1 MTENKPWWKLNGL
14 NSVFYQMF
22 FCSELISSTR
32 LAALSI
38 CWGKINLQ
46 IPTIC
51 RKECWQGTESKKY
64 RKTGHNDSSPLG
76 GEKWGGIYHIQT
88 ENWPRDRIEVVGQ
101 TSCEGQPMKEALG
114 MEVWVQGYAA
124 LGNTSALSA
133 SSFAHCWCL
142 FSSRRAYSNVG
153 APSWP

>member
-14 NSVFYQMF
+14 NSAFYQMF
-22 FCSELISSTR
+22 FCSELMSSTR
-32 LAALSI
+32 LAALSV

-51 RKECWQGTESKKY
+51 RKDVGRAQNQKNTE
-64 RKTGHNDSSPLG
+64 RRDIKTPAPSVGRSG
-76 GEKWGGIYHIQT
+76 GEYTISNR
-88 ENWPRDRIEVVGQ
+88 EPA
-101 TSCEGQPMKEALG
+101 EGQSRSGGPDLLRRTTREGSLG
-114 MEVWVQGYAA
+114 HGGMGYAA